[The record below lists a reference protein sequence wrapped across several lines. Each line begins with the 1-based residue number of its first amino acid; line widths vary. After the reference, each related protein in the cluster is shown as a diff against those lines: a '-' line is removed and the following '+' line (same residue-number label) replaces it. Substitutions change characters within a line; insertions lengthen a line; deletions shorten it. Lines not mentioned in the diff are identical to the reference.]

1 MNWQF
6 WKKTTPIS
14 NKYEV
19 YKSIVS
25 SDNELTYSLSASET
39 EELQDL
45 HITDTHVVLQKTTTE
60 LTNYSRLL
68 SPTIQIDSS
77 IEEDIKKRFE
87 VKMKHIIIKNSIFE
101 NLYKTLDNLHE
112 ECTKEGFQKFS
123 EIAKKNAKQILKA
136 TYENFPDYE
145 YYLYPTEDRKIAIDC
160 NPQKGKGILILC
172 DSNGSVAYFSTLAGK
187 NSRFR
192 CDDIED
198 FPYKLL
204 WKAFKGLNEE
214 KKYSLRTYTTKKTS
228 EDKSFFK
235 TSSTTGIKDQYVG
248 NY

>member
-6 WKKTTPIS
+6 WKKTAPIS
-14 NKYEV
+14 NKYKA
-19 YKSIVS
+19 YKDIVS
-25 SDNELTYSLSASET
+25 SDNELTYSLLAWET
-39 EELQDL
+39 EELQRF
-45 HITDTHVVLQKTTTE
+45 TDTHVVLQKTITE
-60 LTNYSRLL
+60 PTNYSRLL
-68 SPTIQIDSS
+68 SPTTQIHSS
-77 IEEDIKKRFE
+77 IKEDIKNRFE

-123 EIAKKNAKQILKA
+123 EIAKENAKKILKA

-145 YYLYPTEDRKIAIDC
+145 YYLYPTEDREIAIDC

-198 FPYKLL
+198 FPYELL
-204 WKAFKGLNEE
+204 WKAFKGFNEE
-214 KKYSLRTYTTKKTS
+214 KKYSLKIYTTKKTS
-228 EDKSFFK
+228 NIINE
-235 TSSTTGIKDQYVG
+235 STTGIKDQYVG